1 MLIDGGVDLDESV
14 SGVGIVSLHFCVCV
28 TVSVCVFMSVFLW
41 LCVTMIVC
49 GVCV

>member
-1 MLIDGGVDLDESV
+1 MLIDGGVDLEESV
-14 SGVGIVSLHFCVCV
+14 SGDGIVYLYFCEFVCAS
-28 TVSVCVFMSVFLW
+28 VSVFMSVFLR